1 MTSLSEPSDANANR
15 PKTGLIAGFIWSIL
29 VASVLIALSLF
40 DRLPE
45 GPEEW
50 TLDWRTA
57 LFSDTP
63 AEQKEDIAV
72 VLVTDDSLAKYPY
85 RSPVDRALLARAV
98 RGLDDAG
105 AKAIGL
111 DFIFDR
117 PTEPAKDD
125 ALAEAVKNARTPII
139 FGAIDRRARDVSE
152 ENFAFQDEFF
162 RKGGRPAAHI
172 FFGTDDKTLTIS
184 DNVIRRVGEASTQPG
199 FEKSL
204 AEALANTQKP
214 TKPLD
219 PPLIDWLLPP
229 KDGNNDTFL
238 RLQIRSHAPAAA
250 DAPSEEVI
258 PPEWR
263 AALKGKFVLLGGEF
277 GDRDRHLTPLSVGG
291 NERMPGVIIHA
302 HILSQILE
310 QRILKQPPPALEAF
324 CLFLISAAGFYAAR
338 RWVWMQREWIVYGSG
353 LAVLILAGIILFT
366 QFKVVL
372 PTTTLLLAWL
382 GGVSGGYYCDRAL
395 KLAGLAR

>member
-1 MTSLSEPSDANANR
+1 MTSLTEPSDANVSHSR
-15 PKTGLIAGFIWSIL
+15 TGLIAGLIWSVL
-29 VASVLIALSLF
+29 VALALMALSLYN
-40 DRLPE
+40 RLPE

-57 LFSDTP
+57 LFSDAP
-63 AEQKEDIAV
+63 AEQSKDIAV

-85 RSPVDRALLARAV
+85 RSPVDRALLARAI
-98 RGLDDAG
+98 RGLDEAG

-125 ALAEAVKNARTPII
+125 ALANAIKKARTPIV
-139 FGAIDRRARDVSE
+139 FGAIDRRAKDVSE

-172 FFGTDDKTLTIS
+172 FFGADDKTLTIS
-184 DNVIRRVGEASTQPG
+184 DNVIRRVGDPSIQPA

-204 AEALANTQKP
+204 AEAMANTEKP
-214 TKPLD
+214 TKPLKT
-219 PPLIDWLLPP
+219 PLIDWLLPP
-229 KDGNNDTFL
+229 RDGSNDTFL
-238 RLQIRSHAPAAA
+238 RLQIRTHAPAGA
-250 DAPSEEVI
+250 DARSDDVI

-291 NERMPGVIIHA
+291 KARMPGVIIHA
-302 HILSQILE
+302 QILA
-310 QRILKQPPPALEAF
+310 QILDGRSLNQPPPALEAF
-324 CLFLISAAGFYAAR
+324 GLFLIATAGFYAAR

-353 LAVLILAGIILFT
+353 LVVLIFAGVVLFT
-366 QFKVVL
+366 QFKLVL

-395 KLAGLAR
+395 KLAGFAR